1 MALKKI
7 ILILTMVALF
17 LSVKIVAQAETG
29 NVNLES
35 NEAVVT
41 NFAELKQAIS
51 ENNGID
57 TVYLGADVELSG
69 GIIIPDSKKTFTLS
83 GKDPATGV
91 IHTLTETMASSGAQS
106 SVITV
111 NTNTGAKET
120 TLKDLNIIGKN
131 YYGTISVYGAAKN
144 VVQNYENIRYQG
156 PQMIYNL
163 NGTANF
169 KGTNDVRI
177 ASVVTGS
184 ATPNEVAEI
193 KGVNVSGKLNIDHAS
208 PNANSTFWFGSGT
221 SEVNT
226 FTVEEGADVTVNSNG
241 TGMFYRS
248 GVKPIDIDVKK
259 NAKLTITSNNNIFRD
274 TPGGA
279 IKIAEG
285 ADVSIKKTAGTGP
298 LLWVAGNITTSPNA
312 RFILEQINSN
322 GYIIRFDNAN
332 ASLNINRPMSF
343 VISSNVNAPLFNWP
357 YANKFNFEAQVVNY
371 WNTPGGLDRP
381 DLPTY
386 KFSLPNGENVL
397 GDLSYTN
404 GGVTQIISTN
414 TDLTSTNFNMFG
426 ARTMAMGQIAGT
438 IDQVTDADNEITG
451 TATPNAIIW
460 VYYTENGRINWMDG
474 QADSTGNYQIAI
486 PNGLIK
492 PYSELNVVV
501 KHDLK
506 RLDLDKMIVK
516 DVTPPR
522 GDAIP
527 QVLNI
532 GDSIPDAYKLVTNI
546 TDHSD
551 GTAGEGVT
559 ITILNEP
566 DTNVFGPAE
575 AIVRLEDK
583 AHNYADIRVPVFI
596 KDDMT
601 EIQNDIALRAEDFA
615 VNVKDIIDLNDT
627 DLHQL
632 ILNKSGAKAYNTET
646 GENLTTQ
653 IKVTSTTLK
662 KETGTYTATIQI
674 GTVTKEIT
682 IQVTGELKFNHVPE
696 TISFETIELN
706 KQKNIAKRKEDFDLS
721 ILDSRGADSGFSVTA
736 TVKSPLTSTTNPSH
750 ILSDGLIFIDSN
762 GEKKVLSSEPTTVF
776 QSQVTQDMI
785 VPVEWDT
792 NQGILIEADAA
803 EAYSDENYETTIEW
817 TLTDAP

>member
-285 ADVSIKKTAGTGP
+285 ADVTMTKTAGGNP
-298 LLWVAGNITTSPNA
+298 LLWSADDITVSPNA
-312 RFILEQINSN
+312 RLILNKTGGTGYVIQFYN
-322 GYIIRFDNAN
+322 GTAKLEVQDPLSFLVATNTN
-332 ASLNINRPMSF
+332 TPMF
-343 VISSNVNAPLFNWP
+343 YWP
-357 YANKFNFEAQVVNY
+357 YANTFNLEAQLVNY
-371 WNTPGGLDRP
+371 WDTTGAFDRTDAP
-381 DLPTY
+381 AQI
-386 KFSLPNGENVL
+386 FSLPNGENVTGSL
-397 GDLSYTN
+397 TYT
-404 GGVTQIISTN
+404 GTTTKILATN
-414 TDLTSTNFNMFG
+414 AGMTPTNFNQNT
-426 ARTMAMGQIAGT
+426 ARMIAMGRLEGT
-438 IDQVTDADNEITG
+438 INPVTDADSEVTG
-451 TATPNAIIW
+451 TATPNAFITIT
-460 VYYTENGRINWMDG
+460 YTENGENKLLNG
-474 QADSTGNYQIAI
+474 QADGTGVYRIAI
-486 PNGLIK
+486 PDGFIK
-492 PYSELNVVV
+492 PYT
-501 KHDLK
+501 DLATTITQDQK
-506 RLDLDKMIVK
+506 RIILDSVNVK

-627 DLHQL
+627 DLQQL